1 MTELRRLLRITNT
14 FCSYILAS
22 GLSKQIFIKFNYRNM
37 FTKNANSHIAP
48 QLAGSAEDNVLIPNH
63 ELNCDMGE
71 AFGPWKMG
79 PDEELMPIIDA
90 ANIACGGHA
99 GDPQTM
105 LKTVRLAKRHGVR
118 VGAHPGLPDP
128 LGFGRRRWSLSPE
141 EVFTLILYQVG
152 ALQGIARAEDVEV
165 SYIKP
170 HGELYFY
177 IERDDEIMK
186 AALRAAKTLGLPV
199 MGGKSKR
206 YLEMAHEFGVKFI
219 QEAYAD
225 LNYTPFGALIKP
237 PSEPKFRKT
246 PEVISNFV
254 LRAGE
259 ADQAVDTEGNIID
272 LNFDGAHIT
281 FCLHSD
287 IPGVLE
293 NATAARKA
301 IDTIN
306 KRKYG
311 V

>member
-1 MTELRRLLRITNT
+1 M
-14 FCSYILAS
+14 
-22 GLSKQIFIKFNYRNM
+22 KFTYQREE
-37 FTKNANSHIAP
+37 AHEAP
-48 QLAGSAEDNVLIPNH
+48 QLAGTAEDNTLIPRH

-79 PDEELMPIIDA
+79 PDEELMPLIDA

-105 LKTVRLAKRHGVR
+105 LKTVRLAKEFGVR
-118 VGAHPGLPDP
+118 IGAHPGLPDP
-128 LGFGRRRWSLSPE
+128 LGFGRRRWALSSD

-152 ALQGIARAEDVEV
+152 ALQSIARAEDVQV

-177 IERDDEIMK
+177 IERDIEIMK
-186 AALRAAKTLGLPV
+186 AALRAAKTLELPV

-206 YLEMAHEFGVKFI
+206 YMETAHELGVQFI

-225 LNYTPFGALIKP
+225 LNYTQHGALIKP

-246 PEVISNFV
+246 PEVISSFV

-259 ADQAVDTEGNIID
+259 ADQAVDTQGNIID
-272 LNFDGAHIT
+272 LNFRGAHIT

-287 IPGVLE
+287 IPGVVE
-293 NATAARKA
+293 NAKAARA
-301 IDTIN
+301 AIN
-306 KRKYG
+306 KLNSK
-311 V
+311 